1 MIEVIKYD
9 TTKYNFRDYLE
20 GCLGKLEDIHKNF
33 DLKPAPFSTGGGV
46 CDPDYDTFYG
56 LIEKVF
62 KEVVHAQYTFKFM
75 WWEFQKNIIKEWF
88 KEASVIQ
95 DLPSIKIFPSGHDWL
110 FVDDPHIVNGRKVN
124 RHLETD
130 HPFHHPAFESNFI
143 VPLIDMDKDNG
154 IFVDDKMYACKY
166 GEMIILKGLY
176 HGGYDTN
183 ISKNSIVSID
193 FKGCGW
199 SEYDRDSLDDTMVR
213 KKGKWV
219 KQSELFTIG
228 NYYKLI
234 P

>member
-9 TTKYNFRDYLE
+9 TSKYNFRDYLE

-33 DLKPAPFSTGGGV
+33 DLKPAPFSTGGGIN
-46 CDPDYDTFYG
+46 DPDYDTFYG

-88 KEASVIQ
+88 KESSVIQ
-95 DLPSIKIFPSGHDWL
+95 QLPSIKIFPSGHDWL
-110 FVDDPHIVNGRKVN
+110 FVDNPSSVDGRKVN
-124 RHLETD
+124 RHLESD
-130 HPFHHPAFESNFI
+130 HPFYHPEFESNFI
-143 VPLIDMDKDNG
+143 LPLIDMDEDNG
-154 IFVDDKMYACKY
+154 IFVDDKMYDCKY
-166 GEMIILKGLY
+166 GEMIIFKGLY
-176 HGGYDTN
+176 HGGYVTN
-183 ISKNSIVSID
+183 ISENSRVSID

-199 SEYDRDSLDDTMVR
+199 SEYNKDILDDTMVR

>member
-1 MIEVIKYD
+1 M
-9 TTKYNFRDYLE
+9 
-20 GCLGKLEDIHKNF
+20 
-33 DLKPAPFSTGGGV
+33 
-46 CDPDYDTFYG
+46 
-56 LIEKVF
+56 
-62 KEVVHAQYTFKFM
+62 
-75 WWEFQKNIIKEWF
+75 QKNIIKEWF

-166 GEMIILKGLY
+166 GEMIIFKGLY
-176 HGGYDTN
+176 HGGYVTN
-183 ISKNSIVSID
+183 ISKNSRVSID

-199 SEYDRDSLDDTMVR
+199 SEYDRDSLEDTMVR